1 MGKAN
6 CNFILNVAP
15 NRDGLMDDNA
25 IQALKQI
32 GKLWRKAEP
41 GAIEKAAKAIRPDYS
56 MNATRFSET
65 PTPITASNLA
75 KGCRAESAWSYDMEI
90 SDFVNDDDFSTAWVA
105 NAKFE
110 GEPWIEVLL
119 DKEQPVNMITM
130 TEEFDSEIRK
140 YRVSYRQNGSWKE
153 LTTVHAESP
162 ASAGSASARVLS
174 TAGSAASAKASPANA
189 VCTDDNTTKPTITK
203 SGRVSILRFGDIY
216 ADAIRIT
223 ILESRKTTA
232 PDGVYN
238 SGSTVAISE
247 LGVYRER

>member
-1 MGKAN
+1 
-6 CNFILNVAP
+6 
-15 NRDGLMDDNA
+15 
-25 IQALKQI
+25 
-32 GKLWRKAEP
+32 
-41 GAIEKAAKAIRPDYS
+41 
-56 MNATRFSET
+56 
-65 PTPITASNLA
+65 
-75 KGCRAESAWSYDMEI
+75 MEI

-174 TAGSAASAKASPANA
+174 TAGSADDAANVTGYVA
-189 VCTDDNTTKPTITK
+189 PTKDTAPGNITK
-203 SGRVSILRFGDIY
+203 NGRASILRFGDIY